1 MDEHL
6 AQLLANT
13 HENNEGTR
21 KQAEL
26 DLLHAQPNPEF
37 PLSLARIGVHTG
49 APVQIRQSALTYL
62 KNFIEK
68 NWAPDGEGEVPQI
81 PVSDATKEHLRSVI
95 LELVLS
101 PEDERKV
108 KVAAR

>member
-6 AQLLANT
+6 ARLLANT
-13 HENNEGTR
+13 QDKNEGPR

-26 DLLHAQPNPEF
+26 DLLHAQTNPEF
-37 PLSLARIGVHTG
+37 PLALARIGVHTA
-49 APVQIRQSALTYL
+49 APVEIRQSALTYL
-62 KNFIEK
+62 RNFIEA
-68 NWAPDGEGEVPQI
+68 NWGPEDNGTPHIPIPD
-81 PVSDATKEHLRSVI
+81 STKEQLRNVI

>member
-6 AQLLANT
+6 ARLLANT
-13 HENNEGTR
+13 QDKNEGPR

-26 DLLHAQPNPEF
+26 DLLHAQTNPEF
-37 PLSLARIGVHTG
+37 PLSLARIGSHTA
-49 APVQIRQSALTYL
+49 APVEIRQSALSYL
-62 KNFIEK
+62 RNFIEK
-68 NWAPDGEGEVPQI
+68 NWSPDGDHAPHIHI
-81 PVSDATKEHLRSVI
+81 PDSTKEQLRNII

>member
-6 AQLLANT
+6 ARLLAST
-13 HENNEGTR
+13 QDKQEGPR

-26 DLLHAQPNPEF
+26 DLLHAQSNPEF
-37 PLSLARIGVHTG
+37 PLSLARIGIHTA
-49 APVQIRQSALTYL
+49 APVEIRQSALTYL
-62 KNFIEK
+62 RKFIEK
-68 NWAPDGEGEVPQI
+68 NWSPESNGAPHI
-81 PVSDATKEHLRSVI
+81 PIPDSTKDHLRNVI